1 MANLRLCG
9 RGAWMPAQSYF
20 SGDGGQTYRLARNS
34 FEASVLVRTDYLL
47 KYGFDTSK
55 SGAEHLSWRSA
66 MVADG
71 HLSEEDEVTPFESY
85 AYVWG
90 EPGHKISGEIDRPDN
105 FELHQAHSTDFG
117 AGAEVVPER
126 QQKLETFYANIFAS
140 YPAPSLGDRLNCYL
154 TTRRIE
160 VR

>member
-1 MANLRLCG
+1 MANLRLGG
-9 RGAWMPAQSYF
+9 RGAWMPAQSYL

-55 SGAEHLSWRSA
+55 SGAEHLSWRA
-66 MVADG
+66 ATAADG
-71 HLSEEDEVTPFESY
+71 HLSEEDEVTPSESY

-105 FELHQAHSTDFG
+105 FELHQAHSTDVG
-117 AGAEVVPER
+117 AIADVGPDR
-126 QQKLETFYANIFAS
+126 QQKLQTLYA
-140 YPAPSLGDRLNCYL
+140 
-154 TTRRIE
+154 
-160 VR
+160 

>member
-90 EPGHKISGEIDRPDN
+90 EPATRSVGR
-105 FELHQAHSTDFG
+105 STDRIISNFI
-117 AGAEVVPER
+117 
-126 QQKLETFYANIFAS
+126 KLT
-140 YPAPSLGDRLNCYL
+140 PPTLAPGPRSSLRDNRSWRLFTQTYL
-154 TTRRIE
+154 LPIRLRAWATG
-160 VR
+160 

>member
-1 MANLRLCG
+1 
-9 RGAWMPAQSYF
+9 
-20 SGDGGQTYRLARNS
+20 
-34 FEASVLVRTDYLL
+34 
-47 KYGFDTSK
+47 
-55 SGAEHLSWRSA
+55 